1 MSYRALP
8 GIFILILCVASVA
21 GAQSTTAKPLS
32 KSEVFSAL
40 EGANTSEELIR
51 KTNEGLIKEIAERS
65 VDFVL
70 TPDEEWSLQLRD
82 GSEQL
87 IAAIR
92 NAIDPKE
99 REFRINVQRQQRLYN
114 NFALNFNA
122 ADLAG
127 RQTALSAAREFVG
140 LYADDPNVA
149 EIVTF
154 MQKNLPRLQQSV
166 AMLQQREEAI
176 ERAQAQA
183 LEREQRRE
191 GQRIE
196 RERRTQEAA
205 ASRAARAAGSASATS
220 PPNAATDKERRPALP
235 TDNSRRNFPIVRR
248 P

>member
-1 MSYRALP
+1 MSYRTLP
-8 GIFILILCVASVA
+8 GIFLLILCVVSVA
-21 GAQSTTAKPLS
+21 SAQPTPAKPLS

-40 EGANTSEELIR
+40 ESANTSEELIR
-51 KTNEGLIKEIAERS
+51 KTNESLIKEIAERS

-70 TPDEEWSLQLRD
+70 TPDEEWSLELRD
-82 GSEQL
+82 ASEQL

-99 REFRINVQRQQRLYN
+99 REFRINVQRQQQLYN

-122 ADLAG
+122 ADLAS

-166 AMLQQREEAI
+166 AMLQQREEAV

-191 GQRIE
+191 SQRIE
-196 RERRTQEAA
+196 RERRNQEAA
-205 ASRAARAAGSASATS
+205 ASRAARTAGSDSAAS
-220 PPNAATDKERRPALP
+220 PNAATDKERRPALP
-235 TDNSRRNFPIVRR
+235 TDNTRRAIPNVRR

>member
-1 MSYRALP
+1 MSYRALS
-8 GIFILILCVASVA
+8 GIFLLILGVASVA
-21 GAQSTTAKPLS
+21 SAQSTNVKPLS

-82 GSEQL
+82 ASEQL
-87 IAAIR
+87 IEAIR

-114 NFALNFNA
+114 SFALNFNA
-122 ADLAG
+122 ADLAS

-166 AMLQQREEAI
+166 AMLQQREAAI

-205 ASRAARAAGSASATS
+205 ANRAARTAGSASSAS
-220 PPNAATDKERRPALP
+220 PNAATDKEKRPTLPADNTRRVFPNARRP
-235 TDNSRRNFPIVRR
+235 
-248 P
+248 